1 MHNIYKDKNGNQW
14 MESSKDSI
22 IPAIIGA
29 IIAFCIVACILI

>member
-1 MHNIYKDKNGNQW
+1 MHNIYKDKNGNLF

-29 IIAFCIVACILI
+29 IIVCILI